1 MTRDLH
7 RLLVVAIAGLFVGC
21 SAHVRPVAVPAPAPL
36 PVQTFTGLH
45 TPTLT
50 WPVDPTL
57 ALIARAE
64 KEFTTGESE
73 LHQGHQAAA
82 REHFDLAVDVLL
94 NSPGGA
100 RKEPALREE
109 FDRLLDRISAL
120 DAQALRAGDGFA
132 ENRTEPAAIDNLL
145 SAATFDRRERPAA
158 TTAEL
163 VQQDLAITH
172 HDLPIEVND
181 KVLSYI
187 ELFQGNLHSFM
198 EDGLA
203 RGSRYLPMILQ
214 VFKEEGIPLDLAYVP
229 LVESA
234 FKPTALS
241 KASAKGMWQF
251 EAGTAKD
258 AGLQQDWFLD
268 ERSDP
273 EKATRAAA
281 QYFKTLRDLFDGDW
295 HLALASYNAGMGRVQ
310 RALKVSNTTDYWEL
324 TSTSRYL
331 PRETREYVP
340 MILAAVLIAGN
351 PSQYGFNVGPIE
363 P

>member
-1 MTRDLH
+1 LTRDLH

-145 SAATFDRRERPAA
+145 SAAT
-158 TTAEL
+158 L
-163 VQQDLAITH
+163 V
-172 HDLPIEVND
+172 
-181 KVLSYI
+181 
-187 ELFQGNLHSFM
+187 
-198 EDGLA
+198 
-203 RGSRYLPMILQ
+203 
-214 VFKEEGIPLDLAYVP
+214 
-229 LVESA
+229 
-234 FKPTALS
+234 
-241 KASAKGMWQF
+241 
-251 EAGTAKD
+251 
-258 AGLQQDWFLD
+258 
-268 ERSDP
+268 
-273 EKATRAAA
+273 
-281 QYFKTLRDLFDGDW
+281 
-295 HLALASYNAGMGRVQ
+295 
-310 RALKVSNTTDYWEL
+310 
-324 TSTSRYL
+324 
-331 PRETREYVP
+331 
-340 MILAAVLIAGN
+340 
-351 PSQYGFNVGPIE
+351 
-363 P
+363 